1 MFDESTT
8 QQMSDSEFRL
18 FADLL
23 RSRAGLNFDAA
34 TRFLVEKRIARRME
48 ECDIGSFASYLYHLR
63 HGADAESEFSMLIDV
78 LTTNE
83 TYFFRE
89 KSQLTALVNEIIPEM
104 ISRQGAHRRPVAIW
118 SAGCSSGEEPF
129 SIVMMALE
137 AASGEEI
144 WRTSYPAP
152 FEMNPATARHGEGP
166 KSTPTYAD
174 GRLFTLGISGIV
186 TAFDAAAC

>member
-48 ECDIGSFASYLYHLR
+48 ECDIGSFASYLYHRR

-89 KSQLTALVNEIIPEM
+89 KSQLTALVN
-104 ISRQGAHRRPVAIW
+104 
-118 SAGCSSGEEPF
+118 
-129 SIVMMALE
+129 
-137 AASGEEI
+137 
-144 WRTSYPAP
+144 
-152 FEMNPATARHGEGP
+152 
-166 KSTPTYAD
+166 
-174 GRLFTLGISGIV
+174 
-186 TAFDAAAC
+186 